1 MTDRPSGADVPAFQ
15 RWLIQFGTYLAN
27 LRKEMEACTD
37 WIYNEYPAWAAYH
50 AIMTA
55 RLADLEK
62 FPVVRPVVIG

>member
-1 MTDRPSGADVPAFQ
+1 
-15 RWLIQFGTYLAN
+15 
-27 LRKEMEACTD
+27 MEACID
-37 WIYNEYPAWAAYH
+37 WISNEYPAWAAYH